1 MMFETHYGGLVNL
14 NRAVQVFIEDNA
26 PTEVIAVFSAQTI
39 SFFAPRGKARAYPS
53 PYPVERISV
62 SRLNRLP
69 YRRSHH
75 NTAP

>member
-1 MMFETHYGGLVNL
+1 MFETHYGGLVNL

-39 SFFAPRGKARAYPS
+39 SFFCTSRQGEGQALALRA
-53 PYPVERISV
+53 VEQF
-62 SRLNRLP
+62 NRLP

-75 NTAP
+75 STAR